1 MKRRI
6 SLALCLLLTLSLL
19 LSACSSFETNSHA
32 PILPASARGQAP
44 ADTSVQTAVPTAAV
58 PTAEPASPLEE
69 EIAAHLY
76 ALEERFTLTG
86 VTPEEALDAFHAV
99 CNDRPEIFWLTGG
112 CTYYDMSSENKV
124 EIVPDL
130 QMPLEEAKRMQQSLE
145 SAVSTILSGVQSGM
159 SDFEKAL
166 YLHDA
171 LVRGTEYDYDTFE
184 RSKQD
189 ESYRSSGQIAY
200 GCLVEHKA
208 VCAGYSKAY
217 QLLLQR
223 VGIPCRYIT
232 GDTSE
237 GLHAWNLITLDGEPY
252 YVDVTWDDP
261 TATEGGSQLDTH
273 EFFCITTA
281 QLLET
286 HTPDADQDVP
296 TCTAVKYDYY
306 RCFDQYMETYD
317 RAEYARRVKNAQ
329 GTLQIK
335 FGSLAA
341 AAEAARDLSDGTIY
355 ELDSSIRS
363 ITYWHKDDSRLV
375 TLEFTR

>member
-1 MKRRI
+1 MKRRF

-44 ADTSVQTAVPTAAV
+44 SDASVPVQTAAPTAAV

-208 VCAGYSKAY
+208 VCAGYS
-217 QLLLQR
+217 
-223 VGIPCRYIT
+223 
-232 GDTSE
+232 
-237 GLHAWNLITLDGEPY
+237 HAWNLITLDGEPY

>member
-1 MKRRI
+1 MKRRL
-6 SLALCLLLTLSLL
+6 SLVLCLLLTLSLL
-19 LSACSSFETNSHA
+19 LSACSSFETNTHA

-44 ADTSVQTAVPTAAV
+44 SDASVPVQTAAPSAAPV
-58 PTAEPASPLEE
+58 SSTEE
-69 EIAAHLY
+69 QAAA
-76 ALEERFTLTG
+76 ALLAFEERFTLTG
-86 VTPEEALDAFHAV
+86 VTPEEALDAFHAAI
-99 CNDRPEIFWLTGG
+99 DHHPELFWLTGG
-112 CTYYDMSSENKV
+112 CTYYNMSNESERRV

-130 QMPLEEAKRMQQSLE
+130 RVPLEEAKSEYQALE
-145 SAVSTILSGVQSGM
+145 SAVSSILSGVQSGM

-166 YLHDA
+166 TLHDA
-171 LVRGTEYDYDTFE
+171 LVRGTEYDYVTYE
-184 RSKQD
+184 RIKQD
-189 ESYRSSGQIAY
+189 EQYQSDSQTAY
-200 GCLVEHKA
+200 GCLVEHNA
-208 VCAGYSKAY
+208 VCAGYSRAY

-261 TATEGGSQLDTH
+261 RATEGSSQLDTH

-286 HTPDADQDVP
+286 HTPDADQNVP
-296 TCTAVKYDYY
+296 NCTAVKYDYY

-341 AAEAARDLSDGTIY
+341 VAEAVRDLSDGTIY

-363 ITYWHKDDSRLV
+363 ITYWYKDDSRLV
-375 TLEFTR
+375 TLEFTRG